1 MVFQDDLRWLE
12 VSLTNIPSLQMY
24 VPRQTLAEAQL
35 LDFPPE
41 GCLTVAEKRA
51 PFYYM
56 LAEGTL

>member
-1 MVFQDDLRWLE
+1 MVFQDELLWLE
-12 VSLTNIPSLQMY
+12 LSLTNIPSLQMY

-41 GCLTVAEKRA
+41 GCLAVAEKRA